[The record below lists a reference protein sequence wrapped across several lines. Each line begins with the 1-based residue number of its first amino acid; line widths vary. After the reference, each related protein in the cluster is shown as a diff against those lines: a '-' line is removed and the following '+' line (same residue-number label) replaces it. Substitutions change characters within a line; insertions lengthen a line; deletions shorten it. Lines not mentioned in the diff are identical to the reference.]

1 MKFSELAIVFCAATM
16 TMSCIRQE
24 PLNAECDIVSVSLP
38 GDVLNRQPLIENNK
52 VTLIVK
58 NDVSLIALAPE
69 FELTP
74 GATIEPASGTV
85 RNFLVPQTYTVT
97 SQDGEWSK
105 EYTVVVERNNTINL
119 SYSFEHVKVATALG
133 GACQYD
139 VFYEVGPSGKESME
153 WASANQAYA
162 LSFQA
167 STPNTFP
174 TYQGEDG
181 VDGYCAVLVTRSTGS
196 WGQRLGKPLAS
207 GNLFIGKFD
216 MSDAVNHPL
225 EATHFGTLFS
235 NIPSQFSGYYKYTP
249 GETYCEPDADGNLVP
264 KPGVTDNFSL
274 YAVLYESVPGQEW
287 LDGNNV
293 LAEDN
298 PYIISTAIIPDRH
311 ASEEWVEFSVPFIY
325 RPGKTIDPEKLK
337 AGKYSLAVVMGSSQ
351 EGDRF
356 CGAVGSTLKVD
367 EVSITCLS
375 DTEGN

>member
-119 SYSFEHVKVATALG
+119 NYSFEHVKVATALG

-139 VFYEVGPSGKESME
+139 VFYEVGPSGKESM
-153 WASANQAYA
+153 
-162 LSFQA
+162 
-167 STPNTFP
+167 
-174 TYQGEDG
+174 
-181 VDGYCAVLVTRSTGS
+181 
-196 WGQRLGKPLAS
+196 
-207 GNLFIGKFD
+207 
-216 MSDAVNHPL
+216 
-225 EATHFGTLFS
+225 
-235 NIPSQFSGYYKYTP
+235 
-249 GETYCEPDADGNLVP
+249 
-264 KPGVTDNFSL
+264 
-274 YAVLYESVPGQEW
+274 
-287 LDGNNV
+287 
-293 LAEDN
+293 
-298 PYIISTAIIPDRH
+298 
-311 ASEEWVEFSVPFIY
+311 
-325 RPGKTIDPEKLK
+325 
-337 AGKYSLAVVMGSSQ
+337 
-351 EGDRF
+351 
-356 CGAVGSTLKVD
+356 
-367 EVSITCLS
+367 
-375 DTEGN
+375 